1 MTIKERITE
10 DMKNAMRAHDTARLS
25 ALRLLLAAIKQ
36 REVDDRVEATDEL
49 VTGVIGKLIKQ
60 RRDSVKQYTDAG
72 RADLAQK
79 EQNEIDTL
87 SVYMPAQMSDEDIKA
102 VVADA
107 IAETGASGMAA
118 MGKVMGIVKA
128 KCAGK
133 ADMGR
138 VSALVKAAL
147 SASGLLSATRLRSL

>member
-10 DMKNAMRAHDTARLS
+10 DMKSAMRAHDTARLS

-79 EQNEIDTL
+79 EQDEIDTL
-87 SVYMPAQMSDEDIKA
+87 SVYMPAQMSDDDIKA
-102 VVADA
+102 IVAAA
-107 IAETGASGMAA
+107 IEETGASGMAA

-128 KCAGK
+128 KCVGK

-147 SASGLLSATRLRSL
+147 SA

>member
-1 MTIKERITE
+1 MMIKAQIMQ
-10 DMKNAMRAHDTARLS
+10 DMKAAMKAHDAPRLS

-49 VTGVIGKLIKQ
+49 VGGVISKLIKQ
-60 RRDSVKQYTDAG
+60 RRDSVKQYSDAG
-72 RADLAQK
+72 RTDLAQK
-79 EQNEIDTL
+79 EQFEIDVL
-87 SVYMPAQMSDEDIKA
+87 SVYMPKQMSDEEIAAIVK
-102 VVADA
+102 DA
-107 IAETGASGMAA
+107 IAQTGASGMAA
-118 MGKVMGIVKA
+118 MGKVMGVVKG

-147 SASGLLSATRLRSL
+147 SA

>member
-1 MTIKERITE
+1 MTIKAQITE
-10 DMKNAMRAHDTARLS
+10 DMKAAMRAHDTARLS

-49 VTGVIGKLIKQ
+49 VGNVIGKLVKQ
-60 RRDSVKQYTDAG
+60 RRDSVTQYTAAG
-72 RADLAQK
+72 RADLAEK
-79 EQNEIDTL
+79 EQFEIDVL
-87 SVYMPAQMSDEDIKA
+87 SVYLPKQMTEEEIKA
-102 VVADA
+102 VVDAA

-118 MGKVMGIVKA
+118 MGKVMGIVKG

-133 ADMGR
+133 ADMGK

-147 SASGLLSATRLRSL
+147 SA

>member
-10 DMKNAMRAHDTARLS
+10 DMKSAMRAHDTARLS

-79 EQNEIDTL
+79 EQDEIDTL
-87 SVYMPAQMSDEDIKA
+87 SVYMPAPDVRRRHQGNRGGSYRRNRRQRHGCHGQGHGHRQGQ
-102 VVADA
+102 VCRQ
-107 IAETGASGMAA
+107 G
-118 MGKVMGIVKA
+118 
-128 KCAGK
+128 
-133 ADMGR
+133 
-138 VSALVKAAL
+138 
-147 SASGLLSATRLRSL
+147 

>member
-10 DMKNAMRAHDTARLS
+10 DMKSAMRAHDTARLS

-36 REVDDRVEATDEL
+36 REVDERVEATDEL
-49 VTGVIGKLIKQ
+49 VTGVIGKLVKQ

-72 RADLAQK
+72 RDDLAQK
-79 EQNEIDTL
+79 EQFEIDVL
-87 SVYMPAQMSDEDIKA
+87 SVYLPAQMSDDDIKV
-102 VVADA
+102 VVAAA
-107 IAETGASGMAA
+107 IAETGATGMAA
-118 MGKVMGIVKA
+118 MGKVMGIVKG

-147 SASGLLSATRLRSL
+147 SA

>member
-10 DMKNAMRAHDTARLS
+10 DMKSAMRAHDTARLS
-25 ALRLLLAAIKQ
+25 ALRLLRAAIKQ
-36 REVDDRVEATDEL
+36 REVDERVEATDEL
-49 VTGVIGKLIKQ
+49 VTGVIGKLVKQ

-72 RADLAQK
+72 RDDLAQK
-79 EQNEIDTL
+79 EQFEIDVL
-87 SVYMPAQMSDEDIKA
+87 SVYLPAQMSDDDIKA
-102 VVADA
+102 VVAAA
-107 IAETGASGMAA
+107 IAETGATGMAA
-118 MGKVMGIVKA
+118 MGKVMGIVKG

-147 SASGLLSATRLRSL
+147 SA

>member
-118 MGKVMGIVKA
+118 KGKVMGIVKA

-147 SASGLLSATRLRSL
+147 SA

>member
-1 MTIKERITE
+1 MTIKAQITE

-49 VTGVIGKLIKQ
+49 VSNVIGKLVKQ

-72 RADLAQK
+72 RADLAAK
-79 EQNEIDTL
+79 EQFEIDTL
-87 SVYMPAQMSDEDIKA
+87 SVYLPAQMTDDEIKA
-102 VVADA
+102 VVEAA
-107 IAETGASGMAA
+107 VAETGATGMAA
-118 MGKVMGIVKA
+118 IGKVMGIVKA

-133 ADMGR
+133 ADMSR

-147 SASGLLSATRLRSL
+147 SA

>member
-1 MTIKERITE
+1 MQ
-10 DMKNAMRAHDTARLS
+10 DMKAAMKAHDAPRRS

-49 VTGVIGKLIKQ
+49 VGGVISKLIKQ
-60 RRDSVKQYTDAG
+60 RRDSVKQYSDAG
-72 RADLAQK
+72 RTDLAQK
-79 EQNEIDTL
+79 EQFEIDVL
-87 SVYMPAQMSDEDIKA
+87 SVYMPKQMSDEEIAAIVK
-102 VVADA
+102 DA
-107 IAETGASGMAA
+107 IAQTGASGMAA
-118 MGKVMGIVKA
+118 MGKVMGVVKG

-147 SASGLLSATRLRSL
+147 SA

>member
-1 MTIKERITE
+1 MTIKAQIMQ
-10 DMKNAMRAHDTARLS
+10 DMKAAQKAHDAPRLS

-49 VTGVIGKLIKQ
+49 VGGVISKLIKQ
-60 RRDSVKQYTDAG
+60 RRDSVKQYSDAG
-72 RADLAQK
+72 RTDLAQK
-79 EQNEIDTL
+79 EQFEIDVL
-87 SVYMPAQMSDEDIKA
+87 SVYMPKQMSDEEIAAIVK
-102 VVADA
+102 DA
-107 IAETGASGMAA
+107 IAQTGASGMAA
-118 MGKVMGIVKA
+118 MGKVMGVVKG

-147 SASGLLSATRLRSL
+147 SA

>member
-36 REVDDRVEATDEL
+36 RAVDDRVEATDEL

-87 SVYMPAQMSDEDIKA
+87 SVYMPAQMTSRRWSLTRSQKPARA
-102 VVADA
+102 VWRPWAKSW
-107 IAETGASGMAA
+107 ASS
-118 MGKVMGIVKA
+118 
-128 KCAGK
+128 
-133 ADMGR
+133 R
-138 VSALVKAAL
+138 L
-147 SASGLLSATRLRSL
+147 SAQARPIWVAYPRW

>member
-10 DMKNAMRAHDTARLS
+10 DMKSAMRAHDTARLS

-79 EQNEIDTL
+79 EQDEIDTL
-87 SVYMPAQMSDEDIKA
+87 SVYMPAQMSDDDIKA
-102 VVADA
+102 IVAAA
-107 IAETGASGMAA
+107 IEEAGASGMAA

-147 SASGLLSATRLRSL
+147 SA

>member
-10 DMKNAMRAHDTARLS
+10 DMKSAMRAHDTARLS

-79 EQNEIDTL
+79 EQDEIDTL
-87 SVYMPAQMSDEDIKA
+87 SVYMPAQMSDDDIKA
-102 VVADA
+102 IVAAA
-107 IAETGASGMAA
+107 IEETGASGMDA

-147 SASGLLSATRLRSL
+147 SA

>member
-107 IAETGASGMAA
+107 IAETGASGMEA

-147 SASGLLSATRLRSL
+147 SA

>member
-128 KCAGK
+128 KCVGK

-138 VSALVKAAL
+138 VSVLVKAAL
-147 SASGLLSATRLRSL
+147 SA

>member
-128 KCAGK
+128 RYGSRIRAGE
-133 ADMGR
+133 GSI
-138 VSALVKAAL
+138 VGL
-147 SASGLLSATRLRSL
+147 SGLLSATRLRSL